1 MGTELTYDQ
10 RQYKLMTE
18 SLDLYLARKI
28 SLGTLIARLEGL
40 VDVLE
45 EPDPNWRRAFLRK
58 MGVLEDVYAA
68 MLDRQAEQLDVE
80 GERLVAEATTALS
93 ELIQPM
99 LEHHISVK

>member
-10 RQYKLMTE
+10 RQYKLMAE

-80 GERLVAEATTALS
+80 GERLVAEATRALS